1 MALAAVNSPIPK
13 CRLCG
18 VRLDAADHRDAGI
31 CSMCDSRPE
40 ARPFLRGAGRVVPRP
55 RAFTV
60 AEKSLIR
67 RLHAHLPIEELLRIL
82 NERLAADT
90 PDAAPFTRAQVQAE
104 IDPLLD
110 ASAAHG
116 AWGGLR
122 RVIQDARASGLL
134 ASVTPAAVDDFVVL
148 FQLSPAQRT
157 RLQDVLTHVQEGR

>member
-1 MALAAVNSPIPK
+1 MALAAVQSVVPK
-13 CRLCG
+13 CRLCEITLSG
-18 VRLDAADHRDAGI
+18 DDNRDARI
-31 CSMCDSRPE
+31 CTMCVRRPE
-40 ARPFLRGAGRVVPRP
+40 AQPFLRGRIVPRP

-82 NERLAADT
+82 NERLAADS

-134 ASVTPAAVDDFVVL
+134 ASVTPAAVDDFVVI